1 VDLGLIDPE
10 PHGIQGV
17 RADQPLA
24 AGQRIMHCDYV
35 WRHIQMNAHKM
46 GRLALITASTGFM
59 VGVALLNTGL
69 SNAIGGLCN
78 GRPASHTW
86 LDASGQYGPAL
97 LDGTNKDDVIIGSD
111 GDDIIDAGPGD
122 DVVCGA
128 AGDDSIYGGTGD
140 DAIRGDTGDDD
151 LDGGPGFDTVVGGG
165 GNDTVAGG
173 TGEDVLLGGS
183 GDDVMISADD
193 DEFDKVEAGDD
204 FDVCIFGAG
213 DELGDCEY

>member
-1 VDLGLIDPE
+1 MQLKL
-10 PHGIQGV
+10 
-17 RADQPLA
+17 
-24 AGQRIMHCDYV
+24 
-35 WRHIQMNAHKM
+35 
-46 GRLALITASTGFM
+46 GRLALLTATTGFM
-59 VGVALLNTGL
+59 VGAALLNTGT

-97 LDGTNKDDVIIGSD
+97 IDGTDEDDDIIGSD
-111 GDDIIDAGPGD
+111 GDDTIDAGRGD

-128 AGDDSIYGGTGD
+128 AGDDSIFGGKGD

-151 LDGGPGFDTVVGGG
+151 LDGGSGRDTVVGDG

-173 TGEDVLLGGS
+173 PDGTDFLLGGS

-193 DEFDKVEAGDD
+193 EVGDWDHHEFERGENVVDKVNGGDD
-204 FDVCIFGAG
+204 FDVCLFGAG
-213 DELGDCEY
+213 DELANCEY

>member
-1 VDLGLIDPE
+1 
-10 PHGIQGV
+10 
-17 RADQPLA
+17 
-24 AGQRIMHCDYV
+24 MHCNFAQEA
-35 WRHIQMNAHKM
+35 HFQMNAHKM

-59 VGVALLNTGL
+59 VGAALLNTGT

-97 LDGTNKDDVIIGSD
+97 IDGTSHD
-111 GDDIIDAGPGD
+111 DDIIDAGDGD

-128 AGDDSIYGGTGD
+128 AGDDSIAGGDGN

-151 LDGGPGFDTVVGGG
+151 LDGGDGNDTVVGDG

-173 TGEDVLLGGS
+173 GTTSGFDFLVGGS
-183 GDDVMISADD
+183 GDDVMISVDGD
-193 DEFDKVEAGDD
+193 SNIQKVNAGDD
-204 FDVCIFGAG
+204 FDVCFFSAG
-213 DELGDCEY
+213 DEISNCEY